1 MIIRE
6 PVFAEVIAVAGG
18 VVIVR
23 DSPERVK
30 VVFIVRMED
39 CSCVIDRRVIEFCVV
54 LREFLVG
61 EVNVELE
68 VILWGRRRVV
78 INLYKTIFKSLKL
91 VKQLLKGK

>member
-1 MIIRE
+1 VIVRE

-39 CSCVIDRRVIEFCVV
+39 CSCVIDRRVIELCVV

-68 VILWGRRRVV
+68 VIL
-78 INLYKTIFKSLKL
+78 
-91 VKQLLKGK
+91 